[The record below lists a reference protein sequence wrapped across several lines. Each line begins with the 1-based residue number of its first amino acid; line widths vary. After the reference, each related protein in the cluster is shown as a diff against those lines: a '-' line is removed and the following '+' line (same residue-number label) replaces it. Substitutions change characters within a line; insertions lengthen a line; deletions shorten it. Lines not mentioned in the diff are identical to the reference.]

1 MTAALEIAERSV
13 SSGDLKGALRNLH
26 EAVRVQPS
34 NAKLRIFLFQLLALL
49 GRWDRALTHLDVAA
63 TLDAGTLAM
72 KQVYREAIACE
83 MLRARVF
90 AGEKAPMVLGHPGEW
105 LALLIESRLQAGRG
119 AKELAASLRS
129 RAFELAPTT
138 SGTLDDARFEWIAD
152 ADMRLGPVL
161 EVIMNGRYYWVPF
174 ANLARVSIEKPTDL
188 RDLVWAPA
196 HLQLANGG
204 ESVALLPVRYPGSE
218 QSDDSAVVLGRT
230 TLWEEAL
237 PGVFHG
243 LGQRVIATDLS
254 EHALLEVREIRL
266 GEAPAH

>member
-1 MTAALEIAERSV
+1 MTAAIEIAERSV
-13 SSGDLKGALRNLH
+13 SSGDLNGALQNLH
-26 EAVRVQPS
+26 DAVRAQPS
-34 NAKLRIFLFQLLALL
+34 NAKLRVFLFQLLALL

-72 KQVYREAIACE
+72 KQVYREAIGCE
-83 MLRARVF
+83 MLRAQVF
-90 AGEKAPMVLGHPGEW
+90 AGEKAPMVLGHPQEW

-119 AKELAASLRS
+119 AKELAESLRA

-174 ANLARVSIEKPTDL
+174 ANVARVSVEKPTDL

-204 ESVALLPVRYPGSE
+204 ESVALLPARYPGSE

-237 PGVFHG
+237 PGVFQG
-243 LGQRVIATDLS
+243 LGQRVLATDRS
-254 EHALLEVREIRL
+254 EHGLLEVREIRL
-266 GEAPAH
+266 GEASAR

>member
-1 MTAALEIAERSV
+1 VTAAIEIAERSV
-13 SSGDLKGALRNLH
+13 SSGDLNGALQNLH
-26 EAVRVQPS
+26 EAVRAQPS
-34 NAKLRIFLFQLLALL
+34 NAKLRVFLFQLLALL

-72 KQVYREAIACE
+72 KQVYREAIGCE
-83 MLRARVF
+83 MLRAQVF
-90 AGEKAPMVLGHPGEW
+90 AGEKAPMVLGHPQEW

-119 AKELAASLRS
+119 AKELAESLRA

-174 ANLARVSIEKPTDL
+174 ANLARVSVEKPTDL

-204 ESVALLPVRYPGSE
+204 ESVALLPARYPGSE

-237 PGVFHG
+237 PGVFQG
-243 LGQRVIATDLS
+243 LGQRVLATDRS
-254 EHALLEVREIRL
+254 EHGLLEVREIRL
-266 GEAPAH
+266 GEASAR